1 MPCQSCGGKGW
12 RWECSAI
19 RSCRVCNRFATDY
32 AAQQHVSLLAGGVL
46 DEAYTALEGLVCYN
60 DLDPDLYVGDD
71 DGVLGRLMNRAH
83 NALASVRELRDGE
96 PKEQEENDNG

>member
-1 MPCQSCGGKGW
+1 VPCENCKGRGW
-12 RWECSAI
+12 LWQLSAI

-32 AAQQHVSLLAGGVL
+32 VAQQHASLLAGDVL
-46 DEAYTALEGLVCYN
+46 DAVYTALEGLVCYN